1 VDTTTEKTLSE
12 QQNVVT
18 FQLEKQTYA
27 LPIESIVQII
37 EMVAITPVPQLDA
50 VIEGVIN
57 VHGEAVAVVKL
68 RRHFGLSDTPLQLN
82 TPILLTR
89 ISGQTIGF
97 IVDEVTDVFN
107 LPADQIVRLGE
118 ILPEEL
124 ENAPIFRGL
133 TYVADNAVLMLD
145 PDQLFRPDQLE
156 ILAQAA
162 SLLQK
167 AIAEKGRAK
176 PEAAP
181 ETKSEAEPGAESKP
195 GRRRRATP
203 KKKASSEETPAQ
215 SEPKT
220 TRRRRKATSKKKA
233 ASEET
238 STAPETKP
246 KTTRRRR
253 KNKTT
258 EDNA

>member
-1 VDTTTEKTLSE
+1 VDTTAEETLPE
-12 QQNVVT
+12 QQNVVA
-18 FQLEKQTYA
+18 FQLKKQTYA
-27 LPIESIVQII
+27 LPIEPIVQIV
-37 EMVAITPVPQLDA
+37 EMVAITPIPQIDA

-89 ISGQTIGF
+89 IGEQTIGL

-124 ENAPIFRGL
+124 ASAPIFRGL
-133 TYVADNAVLMLD
+133 TYIADDAVLMLD
-145 PDQLFRPDQLE
+145 PDQIFRPDQLE

-167 AIAEKGRAK
+167 AIAKKGRAK
-176 PEAAP
+176 PEA
-181 ETKSEAEPGAESKP
+181 EPGAEPKP
-195 GRRRRATP
+195 TRRRRRSTP
-203 KKKASSEETPAQ
+203 KKKAAPEEPSAESE
-215 SEPKT
+215 SKT
-220 TRRRRKATSKKKA
+220 TRRRRKATPKKKA
-233 ASEET
+233 TSEET
-238 STAPETKP
+238 STAPKTKP

-253 KNKTT
+253 KSKTT

>member
-1 VDTTTEKTLSE
+1 VDTTTEETLSE
-12 QQNVVT
+12 RQNLVA
-18 FQLEKQTYA
+18 FRLEKQTYA
-27 LPIESIVQII
+27 LPIEPIVQIV
-37 EMVAITPVPQLDA
+37 EMVAITPIPQLDA

-89 ISGQTIGF
+89 IGEQTIGL

-107 LPADQIVRLGE
+107 LPTDQVVQLGE
-118 ILPEEL
+118 ILPKEL
-124 ENAPIFRGL
+124 GNAPIFRGL
-133 TYVADNAVLMLD
+133 TYVADDAVLMLD

-156 ILAQAA
+156 ILAKAA

-167 AIAEKGRAK
+167 AIAEKGQT
-176 PEAAP
+176 E
-181 ETKSEAEPGAESKP
+181 
-195 GRRRRATP
+195 
-203 KKKASSEETPAQ
+203 
-215 SEPKT
+215 
-220 TRRRRKATSKKKA
+220 
-233 ASEET
+233 
-238 STAPETKP
+238 PETKP

-253 KNKTT
+253 KSTPKKKTAPEETSAESEPKPKTTRRRRKSKPT

>member
-1 VDTTTEKTLSE
+1 MDTTTEETLSE
-12 QQNVVT
+12 QQNVVA

-27 LPIESIVQII
+27 LPIEPIVRIV
-37 EMVAITPVPQLDA
+37 EMVSITPIPQLDA

-89 ISGQTIGF
+89 ISGQTIGL
-97 IVDEVTDVFN
+97 IVDEVADVFN
-107 LPADQIVRLGE
+107 LPADQIVQLGE

-124 ENAPIFRGL
+124 GNAPIFRGL

-145 PDQLFRPDQLE
+145 PDHLFRPDQLE

-162 SLLQK
+162 DMLQK
-167 AIAEKGRAK
+167 AIAEKGQAK
-176 PEAAP
+176 PEAEP
-181 ETKSEAEPGAESKP
+181 RAEPKP
-195 GRRRRATP
+195 PRRRR
-203 KKKASSEETPAQ
+203 
-215 SEPKT
+215 
-220 TRRRRKATSKKKA
+220 RATSKKKA
-233 ASEET
+233 APEET
-238 STAPETKP
+238 STEPESKP

-253 KNKTT
+253 KCKPTG
-258 EDNA
+258 E

>member
-1 VDTTTEKTLSE
+1 VDTTTEENFSE
-12 QQNVVT
+12 QQNVVA
-18 FQLEKQTYA
+18 FRLEKQTYA
-27 LPIESIVQII
+27 LPIEPIVQIV
-37 EMVAITPVPQLDA
+37 EMVAITPIPQLDA

-68 RRHFGLSDTPLQLN
+68 RRHFGLSDAPLQLN

-89 ISGQTIGF
+89 IGEQTIGL

-107 LPADQIVRLGE
+107 LSTDQVVQLGE

-133 TYVADNAVLMLD
+133 TYVADDAVLMLD

-156 ILAQAA
+156 ILTKAA

-167 AIAEKGRAK
+167 AIAEKGQVA
-176 PEAAP
+176 PEA
-181 ETKSEAEPGAESKP
+181 
-195 GRRRRATP
+195 
-203 KKKASSEETPAQ
+203 
-215 SEPKT
+215 
-220 TRRRRKATSKKKA
+220 
-233 ASEET
+233 
-238 STAPETKP
+238 KP

-253 KNKTT
+253 KTAPKKKIIPEEISAEPETKPKTT
-258 EDNA
+258 RGRRKSRSTENNA